1 MDLAETLPTADVS
14 ARKTEYRLQRLFET
28 AYAGSGEVLGG
39 PCFSRRRL
47 QDPGGDEFLLDA
59 FPDTP
64 GAACCFARLAQGLAR
79 SVRFAVEGAYAIE
92 ASPAGGW
99 LLKPVAV
106 DTATWWIPRA
116 PVLRTLDAHG
126 HITAER
132 PVDLAGIE
140 VSPRGLGVA
149 LQVPAGWS
157 LDWVFWR
164 FAPECADMP
173 ADLSQLLHPERQRFY
188 LWGSKAKVGLPAGI
202 YQYLLHGQ
210 VYTDA
215 FVWPRRWKFHS
226 ELDAHGLYTALDG
239 LELSTRKGFY
249 RLLKR
254 QVLYSVI
261 AQQAEDGGWHQ
272 GEWTDLMESHYR
284 LHNAAMLMLESAL
297 EETGDPLVR
306 GALERAAA
314 FLARC
319 TDRTDIGAWFLHDS
333 LESSAE
339 AMEEMRRQTRTPWI
353 PTRTLGKSPTNKLI
367 LNTHLD
373 AIVTLDRYRE
383 VTGDDGYGELLV
395 SARAAARAILA
406 LRPAEPL
413 YRLLYWAIHLSL
425 LPKAEAMRLPL
436 PLKIV
441 KRLTWQYLW
450 PRMHRVKRAFPRLV
464 MPGGLIERHVAP
476 LHYDINYHPVNVL
489 DLVRYAR
496 RFPDEAH
503 ADIIDQAV
511 RVVVTRRLLDY
522 WSEQEYRRFA
532 LVVWADALYQLCSLG
547 PDPAP
552 RRYLAD
558 AVLRI
563 EDAGLGLPP
572 SLLGGDSEVVGRQ
585 GRLPCPAPADARL
598 RVVNLSRSGRAE
610 VLVVNPAAEALPLAW
625 ARMELPALAWTDPE
639 GRAADPTT
647 IPARGWV
654 LGRELGAGSTA
665 TQISK
670 TVGAEST

>member
-1 MDLAETLPTADVS
+1 MNMDQAESILLSVTGADQHV
-14 ARKTEYRLQRLFET
+14 YRLQDLFDPH
-28 AYAGSGEVLGG
+28 VDGG
-39 PCFSRRRL
+39 IAALSSAFFTRRRRVDAD
-47 QDPGGDEFLLDA
+47 QAEFLLDT
-59 FPDTP
+59 FPDTH
-64 GAACCFARLAQGLAR
+64 GAACCFVRLPLGAARKVSF
-79 SVRFAVEGAYAIE
+79 SVRGAYRIE
-92 ASPAGGW
+92 AATAGGW
-99 LLKPVAV
+99 LILHSTGQTPGY
-106 DTATWWIPRA
+106 WLPR
-116 PVLRTLDAHG
+116 PPILRRLDAHG
-126 HITAER
+126 HVLAEQQ
-132 PVDLAGIE
+132 VSLAGLDIGAE
-140 VSPRGLGVA
+140 GLGVT
-149 LQVPAGWS
+149 LEVPFGWH
-157 LDWVFWR
+157 LDWVFWQ
-164 FAPECADMP
+164 FAADP
-173 ADLSQLLHPERQRFY
+173 SPLWSALQHPLPLVQQHFF
-188 LWGSKAKVGLPAGI
+188 LWGSKANVQLPAGA
-202 YQYLLHGQ
+202 YHYLLHGQ

-226 ELDAHGLYTALDG
+226 ELDAHGLYVALDG
-239 LELSTRKGFY
+239 LESATGVVLY

-284 LHNAAMLMLESAL
+284 LHNAAMLMLESGL

-383 VTGDDGYGELLV
+383 VTGDERYVELLA
-395 SARAAARAILA
+395 SARAATRTILA

-450 PRMHRVKRAFPRLV
+450 PQMHRVKRILPRLV

-476 LHYDINYHPVNVL
+476 LHYDINYHPVNVM

-496 RFPDEAH
+496 RFPEEAH
-503 ADIIDQAV
+503 TDIIEQAV
-511 RVVVTRRLLDY
+511 RVVVMRRLLDY

-552 RRYLAD
+552 RRHLAD
-558 AVLRI
+558 AILRI
-563 EDAGLGLPP
+563 EDAGMGLPP
-572 SLLGGDSEVVGRQ
+572 SLLGGDGEVVGRSA
-585 GRLPCPAPADARL
+585 RLPCPAPADARL
-598 RVVNLSRSGRAE
+598 RVANLSQAGRAE
-610 VLVVNPAAEALPLAW
+610 ILVVNTAAEALPLAW
-625 ARMELPALAWTDPE
+625 ARMELPTLIWTDPD
-639 GRAADPTT
+639 GRAVDAAM
-647 IPARGWV
+647 IPARGWI
-654 LGRELGAGSTA
+654 LGREASA
-665 TQISK
+665 
-670 TVGAEST
+670 